1 MATLFSGN
9 QIMADVEFDAV
20 TSEVHSL
27 EASATQYAVDGGA
40 TVSDH
45 VTVLPDGLEIRGGI
59 SNTDG
64 GERAK
69 TLLAE
74 LRRKVRTRE
83 RLEILTTHE
92 LYSDLVL
99 LGAIAENTGPFDGA
113 LTLRLTFQQVKTAV
127 VQTQAVPASLL
138 IPPSGSAPDNATD
151 KTASTEIDAG
161 REAVKPPKQSTL
173 HSILG
178 IGQ

>member
-1 MATLFSGN
+1 MVTLFNGN
-9 QIMADVEFDAV
+9 QVMADVEFDAV
-20 TSEVHSL
+20 TSEVHSF

-40 TVSDH
+40 TISDH
-45 VTVLPDGLEIRGGI
+45 VTVLPDGLEIRGGV

-74 LRRKVRTRE
+74 LRRKVRARE
-83 RLEILTTHE
+83 PMEVLTTHE

-99 LGAIAENTGPFDGA
+99 LGAIAENAGPFDGA
-113 LTLRLTFQQVKTAV
+113 LTLRLTFQRVQTAV
-127 VQTQAVPASLL
+127 VQTQEVPASLL
-138 IPPSGSAPDNATD
+138 TPPSGGTTPNVTD

-161 REAVKPPKQSTL
+161 REAVKTPNQSTL
-173 HSILG
+173 QSILG